1 MFRRIAVILLPVALV
16 GLVGT
21 TVWGYQENQEKNALL
36 IKAENQ
42 YQRAFHDLN
51 FHVNKLQDE
60 LGKSL
65 ALGSRRQISQCLT
78 NVWRLAYAAQSDLGQ
93 LPLSLVPFDKTEEF
107 LAKIGQFSYQVG
119 LRDLDREPLT
129 DKEWNTLRSLY
140 ERSNQIQRDLQKLQ
154 SQVLEK
160 NLRWMDVELALASE
174 DKKMDNTIIDGFRR
188 VDQLVNEYP
197 EVDWGPTVNNMGMD
211 RLQDHRKLKGKKI
224 TPEEA
229 KKRLARMLD
238 RPDTRGIEEVAS
250 GTKGDESTYSLRL
263 KRGEHTVYADVTKV
277 GGHVLWMMFDRPIGK
292 KKMSLE
298 QAEGRAEAFLDRL
311 RYPFMEVVS
320 YDEKDNAATFN
331 LVRREGK
338 VRIYPETVT
347 VKVALD
353 NGEVLAF
360 SADEYVFNHRDR
372 KIPKPKLSGEEARKR
387 LSRRLRVQDQ
397 RLALIRNDQGKE
409 VLCYEFL
416 GMLGK
421 SQYRVL
427 INAQNGDEE
436 VVEKL
441 EKTDME
447 RI

>member
-16 GLVGT
+16 ALVAT
-21 TVWGYQENQEKNALL
+21 TVWGYQENQDKNALL

-51 FHVNKLQDE
+51 FHINKLQDE

-107 LAKIGQFSYQVG
+107 LAKIGQFSYRVG

-140 ERSNQIQRDLQKLQ
+140 QRSNQIQRDLQKIQ
-154 SQVLEK
+154 SQVLKK

-197 EVDWGPTVNNMGMD
+197 EVDWGPTVNNMGMSQ
-211 RLQDHRKLKGKKI
+211 LKQHRKLKGKRI
-224 TPEEA
+224 TAEEA
-229 KKRLARMLD
+229 KKRLTEMLD
-238 RPDTRGIEEVAS
+238 RPDTRGIEVAS
-250 GTKGDESTYSLRL
+250 GDKGNDATYSLSL

-277 GGHVLWMMFDRPIGK
+277 GGHVLWMMFNRPIGK
-292 KKMSLE
+292 KGMDLE
-298 QAEGRAEAFLDRL
+298 QAQGRAEAFLDRL

-360 SADEYVFNHRDR
+360 SADEFVFNHRDR
-372 KIPKPKLSGEEARKR
+372 KLPKPELTPAEARKR
-387 LSRRLRVQDQ
+387 LSKRIRVQDQ
-397 RLALIRNDQGKE
+397 QMALILNDQGKE

-416 GMLGK
+416 GTIGE

-436 VVEKL
+436 VVEKV

>member
-107 LAKIGQFSYQVG
+107 LAKIGQFSYRVG

-140 ERSNQIQRDLQKLQ
+140 QRSNQIQRDLQKIQ
-154 SQVLEK
+154 SQVLKK

-197 EVDWGPTVNNMGMD
+197 EVDWGPTVNNMGMSQ
-211 RLQDHRKLKGKKI
+211 LKQHRKLKGKRI
-224 TPEEA
+224 TAEEA
-229 KKRLARMLD
+229 KKRLAEMLD
-238 RPDTRGIEEVAS
+238 RPDTRGIEVAS
-250 GTKGDESTYSLRL
+250 GDKG
-263 KRGEHTVYADVTKV
+263 
-277 GGHVLWMMFDRPIGK
+277 
-292 KKMSLE
+292 
-298 QAEGRAEAFLDRL
+298 
-311 RYPFMEVVS
+311 
-320 YDEKDNAATFN
+320 
-331 LVRREGK
+331 
-338 VRIYPETVT
+338 
-347 VKVALD
+347 
-353 NGEVLAF
+353 
-360 SADEYVFNHRDR
+360 
-372 KIPKPKLSGEEARKR
+372 
-387 LSRRLRVQDQ
+387 
-397 RLALIRNDQGKE
+397 ND
-409 VLCYEFL
+409 
-416 GMLGK
+416 
-421 SQYRVL
+421 
-427 INAQNGDEE
+427 A
-436 VVEKL
+436 
-441 EKTDME
+441 
-447 RI
+447 

>member
-1 MFRRIAVILLPVALV
+1 MYRRIAVILLPVALV

-107 LAKIGQFSYQVG
+107 LAKIGQFAYQVG
-119 LRDLDREPLT
+119 LRDLEREPLT

-140 ERSNQIQRDLQKLQ
+140 QRSNQIQRDLQKLQ
-154 SQVLEK
+154 AQVLEK

-174 DKKMDNTIIDGFRR
+174 DKKMDNTIIDGFRK
-188 VDQLVNEYP
+188 VDRLVNEYP
-197 EVDWGPTVNNMGMD
+197 EVDWGPTVNNLSVD
-211 RLQDHRKLKGKKI
+211 QLEKFRKLKGRRI

-229 KKRLARMLD
+229 KNRMAQMLD
-238 RPDTRGIEEVAS
+238 RPGTQGIRIAS
-250 GTKGDESTYSLRL
+250 TKGDAPTYSLSL
-263 KRGEHTVYADVTKV
+263 ERGKYTVYADVTKV
-277 GGHVLWMMFDRPIGK
+277 GGHVLWMMYNRPIGK
-292 KKMSLE
+292 KKMTLE
-298 QAEGRAEAFLDRL
+298 QAEGRAEAFVDRL
-311 RYPFMEVVS
+311 KYPFMEVIS

-338 VRIYPETVT
+338 IRIYPEAVT

-353 NGEVLAF
+353 NGEILAF
-360 SADEYVFNHRDR
+360 SADEFVFNHRDR
-372 KIPKPKLSGEEARKR
+372 EIPKPKLTREEARKR

-397 RLALIRNDQGKE
+397 QMALILNDQGKE

-416 GMLGK
+416 GMIGE
-421 SQYRVL
+421 SQYRVM
-427 INAQNGDEE
+427 INAQNGEEE
-436 VVEKL
+436 VVEKV
-441 EKTDME
+441 EKTDLE

>member
-1 MFRRIAVILLPVALV
+1 VYRRIAVILLPVALI

-51 FHVNKLQDE
+51 FHMNKLQDE

-107 LAKIGQFSYQVG
+107 LAKIGQFAYQVG

-140 ERSNQIQRDLQKLQ
+140 NRSNQNQRELQKLQ
-154 SQVLEK
+154 KQVLEK

-188 VDQLVNEYP
+188 VDRLVNEYP
-197 EVDWGPTVNNMGMD
+197 EVDWGPTVNNMSMNQLKD
-211 RLQDHRKLKGKKI
+211 FRKLKGKRI
-224 TPEEA
+224 TAEEA
-229 KKRLARMLD
+229 KKRFAKVLD
-238 RPDTRGIEEVAS
+238 RPDTRGIEVTS
-250 GTKGDESTYSLRL
+250 GVKGDASTYSLRL
-263 KRGEHTVYADVTKV
+263 KRGKHTVYADVTKV

-320 YDEKDNAATFN
+320 YDEKDNAAIFS

-360 SADEYVFNHRDR
+360 SADEFVFNHRDR
-372 KIPKPKLSGEEARKR
+372 NIPKPKLTLEEARKR

-397 RLALIRNDQGKE
+397 QLALILNDQGKE

-416 GMLGK
+416 GTLGE

-427 INAQNGDEE
+427 INARNGDEE

-441 EKTDME
+441 EKTDLE